1 MKVRK
6 HMSDYKFTESTKR
19 TYLNDFQYFLEN
31 RTEFDYSVQE
41 LLMEDLFNMVN
52 ATDEY
57 HCRQRI
63 DLTEVDLEEDEEELV
78 KLLSAQIEYD
88 LFFDDSITL
97 IFNSKLVYQQAVP
110 DADALIDA
118 SNLRRFNVPDGMYV
132 FANYECEYEEM

>member
-1 MKVRK
+1 
-6 HMSDYKFTESTKR
+6 MSDYQFTESTKR

>member
-1 MKVRK
+1 
-6 HMSDYKFTESTKR
+6 MSDYKFTESTKR

-88 LFFDDSITL
+88 LFFDDRITL
-97 IFNSKLVYQQAVP
+97 IFNSKLVYQQVVP

-118 SNLRRFNVPDGMYV
+118 SNLKRFNVPYGMYS
-132 FANYECEYEEM
+132 FTYEGDAYEEM

>member
-1 MKVRK
+1 
-6 HMSDYKFTESTKR
+6 MSDYQFTESTKR

-41 LLMEDLFNMVN
+41 LLMEDLFKMVN

>member
-6 HMSDYKFTESTKR
+6 QMSDYKFTESTKR

-31 RTEFDYSVQE
+31 RTEFDYSVQD

-132 FANYECEYEEM
+132 FANYECEYEEI

>member
-1 MKVRK
+1 
-6 HMSDYKFTESTKR
+6 MSDYKFTESTKR
-19 TYLNDFQYFLEN
+19 TYLNDFEYFLEN

>member
-1 MKVRK
+1 
-6 HMSDYKFTESTKR
+6 MSDYKFTESTKR

-78 KLLSAQIEYD
+78 KLLSVQIEYD

-97 IFNSKLVYQQAVP
+97 IFNSKLVYQQAVL

>member
-1 MKVRK
+1 MKVRNK
-6 HMSDYKFTESTKR
+6 MSDYQFTESTKR
-19 TYLNDFQYFLEN
+19 AYLNDFQYFLEN
-31 RTEFDYSVQE
+31 RTESDYSVQE

-63 DLTEVDLEEDEEELV
+63 DLTDVDLEEDEEELV

>member
-1 MKVRK
+1 
-6 HMSDYKFTESTKR
+6 MSDYQFTESTKR
-19 TYLNDFQYFLEN
+19 AYLNDFQYFLEN
-31 RTEFDYSVQE
+31 QTEFDYSVQE

-52 ATDEY
+52 STDEY

>member
-1 MKVRK
+1 
-6 HMSDYKFTESTKR
+6 MSDYQFTESTKR

-132 FANYECEYEEM
+132 FANYECEYEEI

>member
-1 MKVRK
+1 
-6 HMSDYKFTESTKR
+6 MSDYKFTESTKR

-57 HCRQRI
+57 HCRQKI

-88 LFFDDSITL
+88 LFFDDRITL

-118 SNLRRFNVPDGMYV
+118 SNLKRFNVPYGMYS
-132 FANYECEYEEM
+132 FTYEGDAYEEM

>member
-1 MKVRK
+1 
-6 HMSDYKFTESTKR
+6 MSDYKFAESTKR

-41 LLMEDLFNMVN
+41 LLVEDLFNMVN

-78 KLLSAQIEYD
+78 KLLSARIEYD

-132 FANYECEYEEM
+132 FANYECEYEEI

>member
-6 HMSDYKFTESTKR
+6 QMSDYKFTESTKR

>member
-1 MKVRK
+1 
-6 HMSDYKFTESTKR
+6 MSDYQFTESTKR
-19 TYLNDFQYFLEN
+19 AYLNDFQYFLEN

-63 DLTEVDLEEDEEELV
+63 DLTDVDLEEDEEELV

>member
-1 MKVRK
+1 
-6 HMSDYKFTESTKR
+6 MSDYKFTESTKR

-88 LFFDDSITL
+88 LFFDDRITL

>member
-1 MKVRK
+1 
-6 HMSDYKFTESTKR
+6 MSDYQFTESTKR

-31 RTEFDYSVQE
+31 QTEFDYSVQE

-63 DLTEVDLEEDEEELV
+63 DLTDVDLEEDEEELV

-132 FANYECEYEEM
+132 FVNYECEYEEM

>member
-1 MKVRK
+1 
-6 HMSDYKFTESTKR
+6 MSDYKFTESTKR

-97 IFNSKLVYQQAVP
+97 IFNSKLVYQQAVL

>member
-1 MKVRK
+1 
-6 HMSDYKFTESTKR
+6 MSDYQFTESTKR
-19 TYLNDFQYFLEN
+19 AYLNDFQYFLEN
-31 RTEFDYSVQE
+31 RTESDYSVQE

-63 DLTEVDLEEDEEELV
+63 DLTDVDLEEDEEELV

>member
-1 MKVRK
+1 
-6 HMSDYKFTESTKR
+6 MSDYKFTESTKR

-132 FANYECEYEEM
+132 FANYECEYEYEEM

>member
-1 MKVRK
+1 
-6 HMSDYKFTESTKR
+6 MSDYKFTESTKR

-31 RTEFDYSVQE
+31 RTEFDYAVQE

-132 FANYECEYEEM
+132 FANYEYEYEEM

>member
-1 MKVRK
+1 
-6 HMSDYKFTESTKR
+6 MSDYKFTESTKR

-31 RTEFDYSVQE
+31 RTEFDYSVQD

>member
-1 MKVRK
+1 
-6 HMSDYKFTESTKR
+6 MSDYKFTESTKR

-63 DLTEVDLEEDEEELV
+63 DLTEVDLEDEEELV

>member
-1 MKVRK
+1 
-6 HMSDYKFTESTKR
+6 MSDYQFTESTKR

-31 RTEFDYSVQE
+31 QTEFDYSVQE

-110 DADALIDA
+110 DADVLIDA

>member
-1 MKVRK
+1 
-6 HMSDYKFTESTKR
+6 MSDYKFTESTKR

-41 LLMEDLFNMVN
+41 LLMEDLFSMVN

-88 LFFDDSITL
+88 LFFDDRITL
-97 IFNSKLVYQQAVP
+97 IFSSKLVYTPAIP
-110 DADALIDA
+110 GADEFIEE
-118 SNLRRFNVPDGMYV
+118 SNLKRFNVPYGMYS
-132 FANYECEYEEM
+132 FTYEGDAYEEM

>member
-1 MKVRK
+1 
-6 HMSDYKFTESTKR
+6 MSDYQFTESTKR

-52 ATDEY
+52 ATDTY

>member
-1 MKVRK
+1 
-6 HMSDYKFTESTKR
+6 MSDYKFTESTKR

-118 SNLRRFNVPDGMYV
+118 SNLRRFNVLDGMYV

>member
-1 MKVRK
+1 
-6 HMSDYKFTESTKR
+6 MSDYQFTESTKR

-31 RTEFDYSVQE
+31 QTEFDYSVQE

>member
-1 MKVRK
+1 
-6 HMSDYKFTESTKR
+6 MSDYQFTESTKR
-19 TYLNDFQYFLEN
+19 AYLNDFQYFLEN

-110 DADALIDA
+110 DADELIDA
-118 SNLRRFNVPDGMYV
+118 SHLRRFNVPDGMYV
-132 FANYECEYEEM
+132 FANYECEYEEI

>member
-1 MKVRK
+1 
-6 HMSDYKFTESTKR
+6 MSDYKFTESTKR
-19 TYLNDFQYFLEN
+19 TYLNNFQYFLEN

-41 LLMEDLFNMVN
+41 LLMEDLFSMVN

-63 DLTEVDLEEDEEELV
+63 DLTEVDLEEDEKELV

>member
-1 MKVRK
+1 
-6 HMSDYKFTESTKR
+6 MSDYRMTETAKR
-19 TYLNDFQYFLEN
+19 EYINSFQYFLEN

>member
-1 MKVRK
+1 
-6 HMSDYKFTESTKR
+6 MSDYKFTESTKR

-41 LLMEDLFNMVN
+41 ILMEDLFNMVN

>member
-1 MKVRK
+1 
-6 HMSDYKFTESTKR
+6 MSDYKFTESTKR
-19 TYLNDFQYFLEN
+19 TYLNDFQYFLEIG
-31 RTEFDYSVQE
+31 TEFDYSVQE
-41 LLMEDLFNMVN
+41 LLMEDLSNMVN